1 MTPELFGVWF
11 SQSTF
16 TLGSRAETG
25 HTFLRFETQEI
36 SGSPYEVAPQNSS
49 GIVGSLESLES
60 EENDEIC
67 CQNYLC
73 LEP

>member
-1 MTPELFGVWF
+1 MTPELFGVCGE
-11 SQSTF
+11 QSTF
-16 TLGSRAETG
+16 TLGSVRKLDTPFSG
-25 HTFLRFETQEI
+25 LKLRRSLE
-36 SGSPYEVAPQNSS
+36 ALMRWHRKNSS
-49 GIVGSLESLES
+49 GIVGSLES